1 MRDEQQIPPA
11 PHTGQPVDLA
21 EANARE
27 DRADRSTVLR
37 QLMYAGAEEYAGELL
52 AKERISV
59 SKAAELLDSSV
70 HRVRLLARERGLETG
85 STPAEHEKAVET
97 ARGLR

>member
-1 MRDEQQIPPA
+1 MSSRSYPLRIP
-11 PHTGQPVDLA
+11 DNLIELA
-21 EANARE
+21 EAKARE
-27 DRADRSTVLR
+27 DRADRSTALR
-37 QLMYAGAEEYAGELL
+37 QLMYTGAEEYVVELL

-70 HRVRLLARERGLETG
+70 HRVRFLARERGLETG

-97 ARGLR
+97 ARGLL